1 MGILVRK
8 KRLFEDGQPN
18 GNQPQTNIPQQTTP
32 NANGGGGNQPQTN
45 NPQQTT
51 PYDNSQSG
59 GNQPQT
65 NIPQETTPNDNG
77 QHGNQPQ
84 TNQKQTPAAELNTK
98 VQNCVNF
105 LSQTVGKN
113 DPFALMTLNIPD
125 KIKEMVPEFKAE
137 NPKAKDAIGAWDKF
151 KAQPSK
157 ETWDSFVNMFV
168 AFGNSGLEEE
178 KNKVNPQPA
187 TTPQATQAVQ
197 QTMQGESMNLNFS
210 HMLNE
215 RIELKKNIRT
225 ICRSIED
232 TYLDD

>member
-1 MGILVRK
+1 MVRK

-32 NANGGGGNQPQTN
+32 NDNGN
-45 NPQQTT
+45 
-51 PYDNSQSG
+51 G

-65 NIPQETTPNDNG
+65 NIPQQTTPNDNG
-77 QHGNQPQ
+77 NGGNQPQ

>member
-18 GNQPQTNIPQQTTP
+18 QQGQQQTNIPQQTTP
-32 NANGGGGNQPQTN
+32 NDTQQPTQQGQQQATDS
-45 NPQQTT
+45 QQTT
-51 PYDNSQSG
+51 PNN
-59 GNQPQT
+59 NQQ
-65 NIPQETTPNDNG
+65 PNK
-77 QHGNQPQ
+77 NQPQ
-84 TNQKQTPAAELNTK
+84 TNQKQTTAAELNTK

-197 QTMQGESMNLNFS
+197 QTIQGESMNLKFS
-210 HMLNE
+210 NMLNE
-215 RIELKKNIRT
+215 RIELKKSIRT
-225 ICRSIED
+225 ICRTIED
-232 TYLDD
+232 NYLDD

>member
-18 GNQPQTNIPQQTTP
+18 QQGQQQTNIPQQTTP
-32 NANGGGGNQPQTN
+32 NNTQQPNQQG
-45 NPQQTT
+45 QQQS
-51 PYDNSQSG
+51 SQ
-59 GNQPQT
+59 NQQQAT
-65 NIPQETTPNDNG
+65 DSQQTTPNDNG

-225 ICRSIED
+225 ICRTIED
-232 TYLDD
+232 NYLDD